1 MTQEARKARTTAELG
16 HGGASRSLDLTCH
29 SVEPPHWEAAG
40 GKGPARQ
47 GAGAPQLLLHV
58 ALTEAGDVLP
68 YLVATQPCVSAVI
81 GPPSPAAWDSPALL
95 FLSGLGPTP
104 VGGRDP

>member
-1 MTQEARKARTTAELG
+1 MTLPVTQWSLRTGKRRVAKG
-16 HGGASRSLDLTCH
+16 RPSRVLAPLSSCPTWH
-29 SVEPPHWEAAG
+29 SP
-40 GKGPARQ
+40 KR
-47 GAGAPQLLLHV
+47 
-58 ALTEAGDVLP
+58 GDMLP

>member
-1 MTQEARKARTTAELG
+1 M
-16 HGGASRSLDLTCH
+16 
-29 SVEPPHWEAAG
+29 EPPHWEAAG

-47 GAGAPQLLLHV
+47 GAGAPQLLPYV
-58 ALTEAGDVLP
+58 VLTEAGDVLP